1 MSISAKSVET
11 ADLSRRNFLKV
22 GTAAGGGLMLGF
34 HVGDASAQEKKPAAE
49 AAAPPPAKYVLNPNA
64 FMAITPDGKVSFQI
78 PQEEMGQGVYTS
90 LSQLLADE
98 LDVDFAN
105 VTPLPAPPI
114 DAIYGSP
121 RSHRMGTGGSQ
132 SIRGFYTPLRQVGAS
147 GRAMLVQAAA
157 AQWNVSPATLR
168 TEKGQ
173 VIDDAH
179 GGRTLSYGAL
189 APHAAKLPAPQDVK
203 LKDDK
208 DLKYIG
214 KSVKRLD
221 TPDKVNGKAQYGI
234 DVRMDGLKFATLTA
248 SPAVGGKVAHV
259 DDSKLKAMPGLQL
272 VVLDDIVAV
281 VGPNFWAAKKGLEAL
296 DIKWD
301 GGANAKMDSAKMWQ
315 ELRETSMKAGV
326 LAKEDGDTGKALSQA
341 KEGRIDV
348 AYELPF
354 LSHAPMEPLNFTVHV
369 KDGGCE
375 MWGGS
380 QVQTAAVTAAAKTLD
395 TTPDKI
401 NFHNFML
408 GGGFGRR
415 LDTDMVVKAVRIAQK
430 VDGPVKVIWT
440 REEDMQQ
447 DMYRPAYRNVMSAS
461 LDKNGK
467 IDAWTHRIAGGAV
480 SVRMSGK
487 PLKGGMD
494 RGSLEGAT
502 ENSYGAPNFRV
513 EFIEAEPRALNVGYW
528 RGVAPNN
535 NVFAT
540 ESLIDELALKAKQ
553 DPVAFRIAHLDGAP
567 RLKAAVQLVAQKSG
581 WGGKLPPR
589 VGRGICAQFCFGT
602 YIAAVCEAEV
612 DTDGTVRIRKVHAAI
627 DAGRVVN
634 PDTLMA
640 QVQGG
645 MTFGFTA
652 ALYGDITVKDG
663 RVQQRNFNDYRIMRI
678 NESPDIQVHIV
689 QSLEPAG
696 GIGEPGCSSG
706 PPSLVNAI
714 AAATGIRLRKL
725 PIDRD
730 LLAGRKVA

>member
-1 MSISAKSVET
+1 MSSTANSASG

-22 GTAAGGGLMLGF
+22 STAAGGGLMLGF
-34 HVGDASAQEKKPAAE
+34 HVGDALAQEKKAAE
-49 AAAPPPAKYVLNPNA
+49 APAPAKYVLNPNA
-64 FMAITPDGKVSFQI
+64 FIAIAPDGKVTFQI

-105 VTPLPAPPI
+105 VTPLPAAAN
-114 DAIYGSP
+114 DMVYGSP
-121 RSHRMGTGGSQ
+121 RSHRQSTGGST
-132 SIRGFYTPLRQVGAS
+132 SIRGFYMALRQVGAS

-157 AQWNVSPATLR
+157 HQWNVDPATLR
-168 TEKGQ
+168 TESGQ

-179 GGRTLSYGAL
+179 GGRKLAYGAL
-189 APHAAKLPAPQDVK
+189 APAAAKLPAPQDVK
-203 LKDDK
+203 IKDDK
-208 DLKYIG
+208 DLKLIG
-214 KSVKRLD
+214 KPVKRLD

-234 DVRMDGLKFATLTA
+234 DVRMDGLKIAALAA
-248 SPAVGGKVAHV
+248 SPVVGGKVAHV
-259 DDSKLKAMPGLQL
+259 DDSKLAAMPNVQL

-281 VGPNFWAAKKGLEAL
+281 VGPHFWAAKKGLDSLA
-296 DIKWD
+296 ITWD
-301 GGANAKMDSAKMWQ
+301 GGENAKMDSAKIWQ
-315 ELRETSMKAGV
+315 ELRDTSMKEGV
-326 LAKEDGDTGKALSQA
+326 VAKEDGDAPKTLSGA
-341 KEGRIDV
+341 KDNRIDT

-354 LSHAPMEPLNFTVHV
+354 LSHSPMEPQNFTVHV

-380 QVQTAAVTAAAKTLD
+380 QVQTAAVAAAAKTLG

-415 LDTDMVVKAVRIAQK
+415 LDTDMVVKSVRIAQK

-447 DMYRPAYRNVMSAS
+447 DMYRPAYRNVMSAG
-461 LDKNGK
+461 LDKDGK
-467 IDAWTHRIAGGAV
+467 ITAWTHRIAGGAV

-487 PLKGGMD
+487 PLKGGLD
-494 RGSLEGAT
+494 RGSLEGAI
-502 ENSYGAPNFRV
+502 ENNYGAPNFRV
-513 EFIEAEPRALNVGYW
+513 EYIEAPPKALNVGYW

-535 NVFAT
+535 NIFAT
-540 ESLIDELALKAKQ
+540 ESLMDELALKAGK
-553 DPVAFRIAHLDGAP
+553 DPIAFRIAHLDGTP
-567 RLKAAVQLVAQKSG
+567 RLKAIVQTVAQRSG
-581 WGGKLPPR
+581 WGGKLPTR
-589 VGRGICAQFCFGT
+589 VGRGVCAQFAFGT
-602 YIAAVCEAEV
+602 YIATVCEAEV
-612 DTDGTVRIRKVHAAI
+612 DESGHVHIRQVHSVI

-645 MTFGFTA
+645 LMFGFTA

-678 NESPDIQVHIV
+678 NEAPPIDVHIA
-689 QSLEPAG
+689 QSHEMPG
-696 GIGEPGCSSG
+696 GIGEPGCTAG
-706 PPSLVNAI
+706 PPSLVNAV

-730 LLAGRKVA
+730 ILAGRKIA

>member
-1 MSISAKSVET
+1 MSSSVNLVQA

-34 HVGDASAQEKKPAAE
+34 HVSGAFAQEKKVE
-49 AAAPPPAKYVLNPNA
+49 AAAPAPAKYVLNPNA
-64 FMAITPDGKVSFQI
+64 FIAIAPDGGVSFQI

-105 VTPLPAPPI
+105 VTPLPAPPV

-121 RSHRMGTGGSQ
+121 RSHRMSTGGST
-132 SIRGFYTPLRQVGAS
+132 SIRGFYTALRQVGAS
-147 GRAMLVQAAA
+147 GRALLVQAAA
-157 AQWNVSPATLR
+157 QQWKVDPASLR
-168 TEKGQ
+168 TENGQ

-179 GGRTLSYGAL
+179 GGRKLAYGAL
-189 APHAAKLPAPQDVK
+189 APAAAKLPAPQEVK

-208 DLKYIG
+208 DLKLIG
-214 KSVKRLD
+214 KPVKRLD

-234 DVRMDGLKFATLTA
+234 DVRMDGLKIAALAA
-248 SPAVGGKVAHV
+248 SPVVGGKVAHV
-259 DDSKLKAMPGLQL
+259 DDAKLKAMPGLQL

-281 VGPNFWAAKKGLEAL
+281 VGPHFWAAKKGLDAL
-296 DIKWD
+296 NISWD

-315 ELRETSMKAGV
+315 ELRETSMKSGAV
-326 LAKEDGDTGKALSQA
+326 AKEDGDAPKNLSQ
-341 KEGRIDV
+341 GDRVDV

-354 LSHAPMEPLNFTVHV
+354 LSHAPMEPQNFTVHV

-380 QVQTAAVTAAAKTLD
+380 QVQTSAVAAAAKTLN

-401 NFHNFML
+401 NFHNYML

-415 LDTDMVVKAVRIAQK
+415 LDTDMVVKSVRIAEK

-440 REEDMQQ
+440 REEDIQQ

-461 LDKNGK
+461 LTKDGK
-467 IDAWTHRIAGGAV
+467 ITAWTHRIAGGAV

-487 PLKGGMD
+487 PLKGGLD

-502 ENSYGAPNFRV
+502 ENNYGVPNFRV
-513 EFIEAEPRALNVGYW
+513 EYIEADPRALNVGYW

-540 ESLIDELALKAKQ
+540 ESLIDELALKAGK
-553 DPVAFRIAHLDGAP
+553 DPLAFRLAHLDGTP
-567 RLKAAVQLVAQKSG
+567 RLKAAVQIAAQKSG
-581 WGGKLPPR
+581 WGGQLPKR
-589 VGRGICAQFCFGT
+589 VGRGICAQFAFGT
-602 YIAAVCEAEV
+602 YIATVCEAEV
-612 DTDGTVRIRKVHAAI
+612 DESGQVHIRRVNSVI

-645 MTFGFTA
+645 LTFGFTA
-652 ALYGDITVKDG
+652 ALYGEITVKDG
-663 RVQQRNFNDYRIMRI
+663 RVQQRNFNDYRMMRI
-678 NESPDIQVHIV
+678 NEAPQIDVHIV
-689 QSLEPAG
+689 PSHEMPG
-696 GIGEPGCSSG
+696 GIGEPGCTAG
-706 PPSLVNAI
+706 PPSLINAI

-730 LLAGRKVA
+730 ILAGRKIA

>member
-1 MSISAKSVET
+1 MSSAVESAQT

-34 HVGDASAQEKKPAAE
+34 QVGDAFAQEKKVAE
-49 AAAPPPAKYVLNPNA
+49 AAAPAPAKYVLNPNA
-64 FMAITPDGKVSFQI
+64 FIAIAPDGKVSFQI

-114 DAIYGSP
+114 DAVYGSP
-121 RSHRMGTGGSQ
+121 RSHRMSTGGST
-132 SIRGFYTPLRQVGAS
+132 SIRGFYMALRQVGAS
-147 GRAMLVQAAA
+147 GRAMMVQAAA
-157 AQWNVSPATLR
+157 GQWKVDPASLR
-168 TEKGQ
+168 TESGQ

-179 GGRTLSYGAL
+179 GGRKLSYGAL
-189 APHAAKLPAPQDVK
+189 APAAAKLPAPQDVK
-203 LKDDK
+203 LKADK
-208 DLKYIG
+208 DFKLIG
-214 KSVKRLD
+214 KPVKRLD

-234 DVRMDGLKFATLTA
+234 DVRMDGLKIAALAA
-248 SPAVGGKVAHV
+248 SPVVGGKVAHV
-259 DDSKLKAMPGLQL
+259 DDSKLKTMPGLQL
-272 VVLDDIVAV
+272 VALDDIVAV
-281 VGPNFWAAKKGLEAL
+281 VGPHFWAAKKGLDAL
-296 DIKWD
+296 SITWD
-301 GGANAKMDSAKMWQ
+301 GGENAKMDSAKMWQ
-315 ELRETSMKAGV
+315 ELRDMSMKPGV
-326 LAKEDGDTGKALSQA
+326 VAKEDGDAPKTLSQA
-341 KEGRIDV
+341 QDGRMDV

-354 LSHAPMEPLNFTVHV
+354 LSHAPMEPQNFTVHV

-380 QVQTAAVTAAAKTLD
+380 QVQTSAVAAAAKTLN

-401 NFHNFML
+401 NFHNYML

-415 LDTDMVVKAVRIAQK
+415 LDTDMVVKSVRIAQK

-440 REEDMQQ
+440 REEDIQQ

-487 PLKGGMD
+487 PLKGGLD
-494 RGSLEGAT
+494 RGSLEGAI
-502 ENSYGAPNFRV
+502 ENNYGAPNFRV
-513 EFIEAEPRALNVGYW
+513 EFIEAPPKALNVGYW

-540 ESLIDELALKAKQ
+540 ESLIDELALKAKK
-553 DPVAFRIAHLDGAP
+553 DPVAFRLAHLDGTP
-567 RLKAAVQLVAQKSG
+567 RLKAAVQMAAQKSG
-581 WGGKLPPR
+581 WGGQLPKR
-589 VGRGICAQFCFGT
+589 VGRGICAQFAFGT
-602 YIAAVCEAEV
+602 YIATFCEAEV
-612 DTDGTVRIRKVHAAI
+612 DESGQVRIRRVHSVI
-627 DAGRVVN
+627 DAGRIVN

-645 MTFGFTA
+645 LTFGFTA
-652 ALYGDITVKDG
+652 ALYGEITVKDG
-663 RVQQRNFNDYRIMRI
+663 RVQQRNFNDYRMMRI
-678 NESPDIQVHIV
+678 NEAPPIEVHIV
-689 QSLEPAG
+689 PSQEMPG
-696 GIGEPGCSSG
+696 GIGEPGCTAG

-730 LLAGRKVA
+730 ILAGKKIA

>member
-1 MSISAKSVET
+1 MSSTANSASG

-22 GTAAGGGLMLGF
+22 GTAAGGGLLLGF
-34 HVGDASAQEKKPAAE
+34 HAGEALAEGKKAAE
-49 AAAPPPAKYVLNPNA
+49 VALTAPAKYVLNPNA
-64 FMAITPDGKVSFQI
+64 FIAIASDGKVTFQI

-98 LDVDFAN
+98 LDVDFAH
-105 VTPLPAPPI
+105 VTALPAAAN
-114 DAIYGSP
+114 DMVYGSP
-121 RSHRMGTGGSQ
+121 RSHRQSTGGST
-132 SIRGFYTPLRQVGAS
+132 SIRSFYMALRQVGAS

-157 AQWNVSPATLR
+157 HQWKVDPATLR
-168 TEKGQ
+168 TEAGH
-173 VIDDAH
+173 VIDDTH
-179 GGRTLSYGAL
+179 GGRKLAYGVL
-189 APHAAKLPAPQDVK
+189 APAAAKLSAPQDVK
-203 LKDDK
+203 IKDDK
-208 DLKYIG
+208 DLKLIG
-214 KSVKRLD
+214 KPMKRLD

-234 DVRMDGLKFATLTA
+234 DVRMDGLRIATLAA
-248 SPAVGGKVAHV
+248 SPVVGGKVAHV
-259 DDSKLKAMPGLQL
+259 DDSRLKSMPDVQL

-281 VGPNFWAAKKGLEAL
+281 VGPHFWAAKKGLDSL
-296 DIKWD
+296 IITWD
-301 GGANAKMDSAKMWQ
+301 GGENAKMDSAKMWA
-315 ELRETSMKAGV
+315 ELRETSLRDGV
-326 LAKEDGDTGKALSQA
+326 IAKEDGDALKALSGA
-341 KEGRIDV
+341 KDNRIDV

-354 LSHAPMEPLNFTVHV
+354 LSHAPMEPQNFTVHV

-380 QVQTAAVTAAAKTLD
+380 QVQTAAVAAAAMALN

-401 NFHNFML
+401 VFHNFML

-415 LDTDMVVKAVRIAQK
+415 LDTDMVVKSVRIAQK

-461 LDKNGK
+461 LTKDGK
-467 IDAWTHRIAGGAV
+467 LAAWSHRIAGGAV

-487 PLKGGMD
+487 PLKGGLD

-502 ENSYGAPNFRV
+502 ENNYGAPDFRV
-513 EFIEAEPRALNVGYW
+513 EYIEAPPKALNIGYW

-535 NVFAT
+535 NIFAT
-540 ESLIDELALKAKQ
+540 ESLMDELALKAGK
-553 DPVAFRIAHLDGAP
+553 DPVAFRLAHLDGSP
-567 RLKAAVQLVAQKSG
+567 RLKAIVQTVAQRSG
-581 WGGKLPPR
+581 WGGKLPDR
-589 VGRGICAQFCFGT
+589 VGRGICAQFAFGT
-602 YIAAVCEAEV
+602 YIATVCEAEV
-612 DTDGTVRIRKVHAAI
+612 DESGHVHIRQVHSVI

-645 MTFGFTA
+645 LMFGFTA

-663 RVQQRNFNDYRIMRI
+663 RVEQRNFNNYRIMRI
-678 NESPDIQVHIV
+678 NEAPPIDVHIV
-689 QSLEPAG
+689 QSHEMPG
-696 GIGEPGCSSG
+696 GIGEPGCTAG

-714 AAATGIRLRKL
+714 WAATGIRLRKL

-730 LLAGRKVA
+730 ILAGRKIA

>member
-1 MSISAKSVET
+1 MSSTANSAT
-11 ADLSRRNFLKV
+11 RADLSRRNFLKV
-22 GTAAGGGLMLGF
+22 GSAAGGGLMLGF
-34 HVGDASAQEKKPAAE
+34 HVGGAFAQEKKAAE
-49 AAAPPPAKYVLNPNA
+49 AAAPSPTKYVLNPNA
-64 FMAITPDGKVSFQI
+64 FIAVAKDGKVTFQI

-98 LDVDFAN
+98 LDVDFAQ
-105 VTPLPAPPI
+105 VTPLPAAAN
-114 DAIYGSP
+114 DMIYGSP
-121 RSHRMGTGGSQ
+121 RSHRQSTGGST
-132 SIRGFYTPLRQVGAS
+132 SIRGFYMALRQVGAS

-157 AQWNVSPATLR
+157 HQWNVDPASLR
-168 TEKGQ
+168 TESGF

-179 GGRTLSYGAL
+179 GGRKLAYGAL
-189 APHAAKLPAPQDVK
+189 APAAAKLTAPQDVK

-208 DLKYIG
+208 DLKLIG

-234 DVRMDGLKFATLTA
+234 DVRMDGLKIATLAA
-248 SPAVGGKVAHV
+248 SPIVGGKVAYV
-259 DDSKLKAMPGLQL
+259 DDSKLKAIPNVQL

-281 VGPNFWAAKKGLEAL
+281 VGPHFWAAKKGLDSL
-296 DIKWD
+296 TITWD
-301 GGANAKMDSAKMWQ
+301 GGENAKTDSAKMWA
-315 ELRETSMKAGV
+315 ELRDTSTKTGV
-326 LAKEDGDTGKALSQA
+326 VAKEDGDAPKTLSA
-341 KEGRIDV
+341 DKDGRLDIN
-348 AYELPF
+348 YELPF
-354 LSHAPMEPLNFTVHV
+354 LSHSPMEPQNFTVHV

-380 QVQTAAVTAAAKTLD
+380 QVQTAAVAAAAKTLN

-415 LDTDMVVKAVRIAQK
+415 LDTDMVVKSVRIAEK
-430 VDGPVKVIWT
+430 IDGPVKVIWT

-467 IDAWTHRIAGGAV
+467 IAAWTHRIAGGAV

-487 PLKGGMD
+487 PLKGGLD
-494 RGSLEGAT
+494 RGSLEGAI
-502 ENSYGAPNFRV
+502 ENNYGVPNFKV
-513 EFIEAEPRALNVGYW
+513 EYIEAPPKAVNIGYW

-540 ESLIDELALKAKQ
+540 ESLMDELALKAGK
-553 DPVAFRIAHLDGAP
+553 DPVAFRLAHLDGTP
-567 RLKAAVQLVAQKSG
+567 RLKAIVETVAKRSN
-581 WGGKLPPR
+581 WGSKLPAR
-589 VGRGICAQFCFGT
+589 VGRGICAQFAFGT
-602 YIAAVCEAEV
+602 YIATVCEAEV
-612 DTDGTVRIRKVHAAI
+612 DDSGHVRIRQVHSVI
-627 DAGRVVN
+627 DAGRIVN

-645 MTFGFTA
+645 LMFGFTA

-663 RVQQRNFNDYRIMRI
+663 RVQQKNFNDYRIMRI
-678 NESPDIQVHIV
+678 NEAPPIDVHIA
-689 QSLEPAG
+689 QSQEMPG
-696 GIGEPGCSSG
+696 GIGEPGCTAG
-706 PPSLVNAI
+706 PPSLVNAV